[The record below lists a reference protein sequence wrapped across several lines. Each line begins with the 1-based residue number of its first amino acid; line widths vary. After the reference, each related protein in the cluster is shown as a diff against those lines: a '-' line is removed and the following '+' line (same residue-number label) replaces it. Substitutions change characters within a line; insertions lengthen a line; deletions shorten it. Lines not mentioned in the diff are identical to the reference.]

1 LSVEFADWS
10 DQARTGLSPSA
21 GEAILTAVLNDAGKL
36 SLYLERGSRGSLLH
50 VELTAEHAR
59 ALYHFLQAQLGGAS
73 PQQRGRSRKGT
84 G

>member
-10 DQARTGLSPSA
+10 DQARTGMSPSA

-50 VELTAEHAR
+50 VEVTVDHAR
-59 ALYHFLQAQLGGAS
+59 TLYHFLQTQFGGAP
-73 PQQRGRSRKGT
+73 PQQHGRNRKGT